1 MFRYKKD
8 FENLRNENLR
18 LIDDL
23 DYLKNQNSDL
33 IEENKNLEEKIKEL
47 KISLNDEEYK
57 NLSSEKNI
65 QRAINE
71 KELLEMKY
79 DDIQGVL
86 EEYRQLPDLKNMIDN
101 LSSLTAP
108 SIDKLIDLVKNTD
121 FKELTNFNERI
132 SSIEQKLDTLID
144 LFRGRRFW
152 QNIYWW

>member
-23 DYLKNQNSDL
+23 DHLKNQNSDL

-144 LFRGRRFW
+144 LFRGRRF
-152 QNIYWW
+152 